1 VSSRRVLRAVAT
13 RAQAPAAPT
22 WDELEFVLRVVG
34 HGYARWAVRDP
45 VVARPVSE
53 VVTKVRALRG
63 GR

>member
-1 VSSRRVLRAVAT
+1 MLRAVAT
-13 RAQAPAAPT
+13 RAQAPAPT

-34 HGYARWAVRDP
+34 HGYARWQTRGP

-53 VVTKVRALRG
+53 VAKKVRALRG